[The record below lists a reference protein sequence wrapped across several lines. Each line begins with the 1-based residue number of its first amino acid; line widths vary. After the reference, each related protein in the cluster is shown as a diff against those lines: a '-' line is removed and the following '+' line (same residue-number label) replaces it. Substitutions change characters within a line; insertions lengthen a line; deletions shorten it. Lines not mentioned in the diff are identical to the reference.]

1 MSKLLEYV
9 NELLNQNQGDSGRLQ
24 HIKKT
29 LEENKTLYVSDINYV
44 TKMIKKTAEEN
55 TLKSDSNEQTKHY
68 KKLDETSRSK
78 KKNVTVD
85 KNGPIK
91 VDDWSKASL
100 SEKKKVKEM
109 LQENKDGPIK
119 VDDWSKASLSE
130 KKKVKEMLQENK
142 DGPIKVDDW
151 SKASLCVKCGNKM
164 KNEKFCPNCGTSA
177 DKNEN
182 DIPTFAIVFGVL
194 LIIVA
199 SAMLFVPI
207 NDMGMSTLDVNN
219 FCKGPLGMLG
229 QAFGGEPVVSACV
242 IANGKV
248 STGIIF
254 FLIGLIL
261 TIYGFVKRK

>member
-1 MSKLLEYV
+1 VSRLLEYV

-29 LEENKTLYVSDINYV
+29 LEENKTLYVSDIDYV
-44 TKMIKKTAEEN
+44 TKMIKKISEEN
-55 TLKSDSNEQTKHY
+55 ALKSDSNEQTEHY
-68 KKLDETSRSK
+68 KKLDEASPSK

-91 VDDWSKASL
+91 VDDWGEASP
-100 SEKKKVKEM
+100 SKKKNVTVDK
-109 LQENKDGPIK
+109 NGPIK
-119 VDDWSKASLSE
+119 VDDWGE
-130 KKKVKEMLQENK
+130 
-142 DGPIKVDDW
+142 
-151 SKASLCVKCGNKM
+151 ASLCVKCGNKM

-219 FCKGPLGMLG
+219 LCKGPLGMLG

-242 IANGKV
+242 KANLSV
-248 STGIIF
+248 SLGMIGL
-254 FLIGLIL
+254 LIGLII

>member
-1 MSKLLEYV
+1 MFECNNMSKLLEYV

-119 VDDWSKASLSE
+119 VDDWSKASL
-130 KKKVKEMLQENK
+130 
-142 DGPIKVDDW
+142 
-151 SKASLCVKCGNKM
+151 CVKCGNKM

-207 NDMGMSTLDVNN
+207 NDMGMSILDVNN

-248 STGIIF
+248 SAGIIF

>member
-1 MSKLLEYV
+1 MSRLLEYV

-29 LEENKTLYVSDINYV
+29 LEENKTLYVSDIDYV
-44 TKMIKKTAEEN
+44 TKMIKKISEEN
-55 TLKSDSNEQTKHY
+55 ALKSDSNEQTEHY
-68 KKLDETSRSK
+68 KKLDEASPSK

-91 VDDWSKASL
+91 VDDWG
-100 SEKKKVKEM
+100 E
-109 LQENKDGPIK
+109 
-119 VDDWSKASLSE
+119 
-130 KKKVKEMLQENK
+130 
-142 DGPIKVDDW
+142 
-151 SKASLCVKCGNKM
+151 ASLCVKCGNKM

-219 FCKGPLGMLG
+219 LCKGPLGMLG

-242 IANGKV
+242 KANLSV
-248 STGIIF
+248 SLGMIGL
-254 FLIGLIL
+254 LIGLII